1 MVDPMLGLEP
11 ARSHRSDLLKAA
23 EHDRLVRTA
32 TADAPRL
39 ADRVLLRA
47 GDALIG
53 AGLRLYA
60 WQQLRRFRR
69 HTARLA
75 PLT

>member
-1 MVDPMLGLEP
+1 MVDPMMGLEP
-11 ARSHRSDLLKAA
+11 ARSRRSDFLKAA
-23 EHDRLVRTA
+23 ERDRLVRTA

-47 GDALIG
+47 GDTLVG

-69 HTARLA
+69 HAARLA
-75 PLT
+75 HLT

>member
-1 MVDPMLGLEP
+1 MVDPTMGLEP

-23 EHDRLVRTA
+23 ERDRLVRTA

-39 ADRVLLRA
+39 GDRVLLRA
-47 GDALIG
+47 GDTLVG

-60 WQQLRRFRR
+60 WHQLRRFRR
-69 HTARLA
+69 HAARMA
-75 PLT
+75 HLT